1 MKAVARGVAGG
12 ALLISLV
19 TVLSRLFGFGR
30 WAVFSGTVGSTA
42 AGSAYTA
49 ANTLPNVLFE
59 VAVGGALA
67 SVVVPLLALPL
78 AERAMGQADQ
88 IASALVSWVLVV
100 LVPLGGLLALAAGP
114 LANALIT
121 ADLEAQS
128 SGTRALATVLIRM
141 FALQVPLYGIGVVAG
156 GVLHAARRFFWP
168 ALAPLLNSLTLIPV
182 YLVFKTVAGGE
193 QGQPGNL
200 SQGAINLLGWGTTL
214 GVAVLSLPLLV
225 PLWRLGF
232 RLRPQLRFPAGMAR
246 QAARLAMAGVVAL
259 LAQQVMVLV
268 VVWLCGNYGTKGT
281 LPVYNYAQALY
292 LLPFAVLV
300 VPLVT
305 AFFPHLAG
313 AAARGQLAM
322 LSRGA
327 AAAMRTVLAVA
338 ALGAAAL
345 LAAAPRLAAAFEV
358 LDVGRVV
365 GLSDC
370 LSLMAPGLVGFGVM
384 TLGQRLLYAVHQGR
398 LAALVSGTAWLVAAA
413 VSLLAV
419 QTGSQ
424 QAAQAA
430 DGLATLRGLGL
441 GLQVGMTV
449 GGLGMVVAVG
459 RVLGSAAL
467 RGLGRTAAAALVA
480 GAVGAVLGR
489 GATDQLPSGGLVAA
503 SLAACVGAVVAAGVV
518 MVGLGMTDRSLPTA
532 MRSWDQPTADDLAL
546 EVSEADNDAGHADPL
561 DAG

>member
-1 MKAVARGVAGG
+1 VAGG

-78 AERAMGQADQ
+78 AERALGEANQ

-114 LANALIT
+114 LATALIT

-128 SGTRALATVLIRM
+128 PGTRALAMVLIRM

-156 GVLHAARRFFWP
+156 GVLHAAKRFFWP
-168 ALAPLLNSLTLIPV
+168 ALAPLLNSLTVIPV
-182 YLVFKTVAGGE
+182 YLMFKAVAGGE

-225 PLWRLGF
+225 PVWRLGV
-232 RLRPQLRFPAGMAR
+232 RLRPRFGFPVGVAR

-259 LAQQVMVLV
+259 LAQQVMVVV

-327 AAAMRTVLAVA
+327 AAAMRTVLGVGV
-338 ALGAAAL
+338 LGAAAL
-345 LAAAPRLAAAFEV
+345 LAAAPCLAVAFEE

-365 GLSDC
+365 GLSTC

-398 LAALVSGTAWLVAAA
+398 LAALVSATGWLVAAA
-413 VSLLAV
+413 VSLVAV
-419 QTGSQ
+419 LTGSR

-441 GLQVGMTV
+441 GLLIGMTV
-449 GGLGMVVAVG
+449 GGVGMVMAVG
-459 RVLGSAAL
+459 RVLGRAAL
-467 RGLGRTAAAALVA
+467 SGLGRTGITAVLA
-480 GAVGAVLGR
+480 GAVGAWLGR
-489 GATDQLPSGGLVAA
+489 GVTDHLPGGGLMIAA
-503 SLAACVGAVVAAGVV
+503 LAACAGAVVAAGVV
-518 MVGLGMTDRSLPTA
+518 VLGLGLVDRGLPTA
-532 MRSWDQPTADDLAL
+532 LRSWDQPTEADLA
-546 EVSEADNDAGHADPL
+546 SGTNTDTPPD
-561 DAG
+561 